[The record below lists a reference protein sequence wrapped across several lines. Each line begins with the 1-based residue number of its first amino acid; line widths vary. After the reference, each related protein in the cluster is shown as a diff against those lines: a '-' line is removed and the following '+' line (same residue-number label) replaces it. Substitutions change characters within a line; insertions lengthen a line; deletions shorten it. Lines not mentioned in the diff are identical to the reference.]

1 MMEAD
6 FYFCCLLNYISA
18 MSSRW
23 KGENESERLG
33 IMKFSFTIEKN
44 PADSTA

>member
-1 MMEAD
+1 MMEGD
-6 FYFCCLLNYISA
+6 FYFCGLLNGISA

-23 KGENESERLG
+23 KGENESERMC

-44 PADSTA
+44 PADSSA